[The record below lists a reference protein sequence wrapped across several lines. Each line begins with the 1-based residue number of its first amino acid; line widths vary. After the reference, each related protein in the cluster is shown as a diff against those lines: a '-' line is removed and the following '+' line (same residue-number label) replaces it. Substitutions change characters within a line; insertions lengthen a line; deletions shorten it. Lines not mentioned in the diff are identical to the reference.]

1 MSMRRDIFRIG
12 RFRRGQRGIV
22 GVFAIIF
29 ILLVVIVA
37 LTQTL
42 AISASNVTDTGRQ
55 ADSIEALF
63 LAESAMENLG
73 TRVALAPGTWTC
85 DDTFMGVGET
95 TTLGRGSFTILGTAT
110 TDFSGAA
117 LSSDL
122 CRVKVQG
129 TITSTK
135 VTRTL
140 ETIVG
145 KIPDLISI
153 AALNPDLNL
162 VPYTGDRTSEVVVDG
177 IDDEPDRWDFTYP
190 DAIGSNIPWHAW
202 DKNGGADGS
211 RAGFVRKTV
220 TGLSQQTAGG
230 AFSIDAGDV
239 EFEGPITLRLTFDYK
254 VWAGG
259 GAQNSMYFTPTIES
273 WAGATYT
280 PTSTA
285 TGCSTFVFCS
295 AQTYTGSNP
304 RSDCG
309 YKDVAGFE
317 SGTGGP
323 YASGCT
329 SHTVPPVAD
338 GWKTGFVTF
347 TIATTGLIQLKKLA
361 YELQVKAGQPAWIWV
376 DNFRLSVPSILDGSP
391 NKMWREVSF

>member
-1 MSMRRDIFRIG
+1 MRPNAFRVV
-12 RFRRGQRGIV
+12 RFRSGQRGIV
-22 GVFAIIF
+22 GLFAIVF

-63 LAESAMENLG
+63 LAESAMENIG
-73 TRVALAPGTWTC
+73 TRVALNPSTWTC

-95 TTLGRGSFTILGTAT
+95 TTLGRGSFTIVATAT

-122 CRVKVQG
+122 CRVKVRG
-129 TITSTK
+129 TITSTN

-190 DAIGSNIPWHAW
+190 DAIGANIPWHAW

-211 RAGFVRKTV
+211 RAAFARKTD
-220 TGLSQQTAGG
+220 TGPDQQTAGG

-239 EFEGPITLRLTFDYK
+239 EFEGPIVLRLTFDYK
-254 VWAGG
+254 VWAAGG
-259 GAQNSMYFTPTIES
+259 NQDSMRFSPTLES

-280 PTSTA
+280 STSTA
-285 TGCSTFVFCS
+285 TGCATFVFCS
-295 AQTYTGSNP
+295 ADTTGASNP
-304 RSDCG
+304 RRDCG
-309 YKDVAGFE
+309 YKDVVGFE
-317 SGTGGP
+317 SGPSGP
-323 YASGCT
+323 YFSSQCTNNHDIPAAS
-329 SHTVPPVAD
+329 V

-361 YELQVKAGQPAWIWV
+361 FQLQAKPGQVTWIWV

-391 NKMWREVSF
+391 NKMWREVSL